1 MSREYG
7 VVQCECGACEFDH
20 ALMQWTHESEGFA
33 RLSEPPVTT
42 WRTVTGCS
50 ECMNRLGTSNDG
62 RPWREAMVPRAAL
75 EWLAGKRGW
84 MGCPGEWDC
93 EAWCDER
100 CGSSDEEV
108 AACWV
113 RSALK
118 AAKEANASE

>member
-1 MSREYG
+1 MREYG

-50 ECMNRLGTSNDG
+50 ECMNRLGASNDG

-75 EWLAGKRGW
+75 IACIESD
-84 MGCPGEWDC
+84 GCCPHGARTETDCARWTRCDNEWDDAGHDVC
-93 EAWCDER
+93 VECFI
-100 CGSSDEEV
+100 
-108 AACWV
+108 
-113 RSALK
+113 K
-118 AAKEANASE
+118 AAEEGR